1 MKILKLLNKKKIIFI
16 LTFLFSLD
24 VFAEDKP
31 VDIWNLEKE
40 ILKKKSIE
48 KNQNTKD
55 VIQELENTESSIYK
69 NQSKKKNKTIMLDET
84 LNTKDI
90 KIIGL
95 YDPDD
100 YDLDINMW
108 SNSDGQQL
116 KNIFSNLNNLDLSND
131 ASEIMEILM
140 LTNTFYPKKN
150 ITEDEF
156 LKFKSDWLIKN
167 SDLDL
172 IEEYLIKNQAI
183 NTHPKLTKYLV
194 DQHLSNFDLKKSC
207 EIFLKNTEPINDNYL
222 SKFNIYCLFNLD
234 KKNEAQLVLDLKKEL
249 GFKDDYFEKK
259 MNFLFGYSDEINR
272 DISEKSILDFHLA
285 HRVNPKLIF
294 EPNDNTKKLIWKY
307 LSSAN
312 LLYKVQDIEVSEFD
326 KILTIEK
333 AVHNKNYPEKDLF
346 EIYKRFQFNINQL
359 LNAENSHKSLTK
371 IEARSLVYQRILLES
386 DVNKKLE
393 LLEILKNLFIESNIS
408 EAFDDEL
415 KKFLENINQE
425 DISSKFEG
433 FYFTYLQK
441 KENSEKKIKINNDT
455 MHQSKLLNYFNGDYA
470 KPKIEKD
477 VNNFLKKIK
486 KNKKYFFSK
495 KDIIFIESLKSDG
508 VKIAKKYDNLYEVNE
523 TEIPSDIQVMINND
537 EKGAALLRIVE
548 VIGQDDL
555 EKMDEDTLYFIIS
568 TLNRLDIDLIR
579 NRILLKVLPLK
590 V

>member
-16 LTFLFSLD
+16 LTFLFISN
-24 VFAEDKP
+24 VFAENEP

-48 KNQNTKD
+48 KNQNTENI
-55 VIQELENTESSIYK
+55 IQGLENTESSIYK

-140 LTNTFYPKKN
+140 LTNTFYPNKN

-207 EIFLKNTEPINDNYL
+207 EIFLKNSEPINDNYL

-259 MNFLFGYSDEINR
+259 MNFLFGYSDNINK

-333 AVHNKNYPEKDLF
+333 AAHNKNYPEKDLF

-359 LNAENSHKSLTK
+359 LNAENSHKSLSK
-371 IEARSLVYQRILLES
+371 IEARSLVYQKILLES

-408 EAFDDEL
+408 GAFDDEL

-433 FYFTYLQK
+433 FYFTYLKK

-555 EKMDEDTLYFIIS
+555 EKMDEDTLYFIIT

>member
-16 LTFLFSLD
+16 LTFLFSLN
-24 VFAEDKP
+24 VFAENEP

-48 KNQNTKD
+48 KNQNTEGI
-55 VIQELENTESSIYK
+55 IQGLETTESSIYK
-69 NQSKKKNKTIMLDET
+69 NQSKKKNKTILLDET

-140 LTNTFYPKKN
+140 LTNTFYPNKN

-156 LKFKSDWLIKN
+156 LKFKSDWLMKN

-207 EIFLKNTEPINDNYL
+207 EIFLKNTEPINDTYL

-259 MNFLFGYSDEINR
+259 MNFLFGYSDNINK

-312 LLYKVQDIEVSEFD
+312 LLYNVQNIEVSEFD

-393 LLEILKNLFIESNIS
+393 LLEILKNLFIKSNIS

-415 KKFLENINQE
+415 KKFLENMNQE
-425 DISSKFEG
+425 DISSKFES

-441 KENSEKKIKINNDT
+441 KESSEKKIKINNDT

-477 VNNFLKKIK
+477 VNSFLKKIK

-523 TEIPSDIQVMINND
+523 TEIPTDIQVMINND

-555 EKMDEDTLYFIIS
+555 EKMDEDTLYFIIT

>member
-16 LTFLFSLD
+16 LTFLFSLN
-24 VFAEDKP
+24 VFAENEP

-40 ILKKKSIE
+40 NLKKKSIE
-48 KNQNTKD
+48 KNQNTESL
-55 VIQELENTESSIYK
+55 IQGTKTDESSIFK
-69 NQSKKKNKTIMLDET
+69 KQSKKKNKTILLDET

-95 YDPDD
+95 YDPED

-116 KNIFSNLNNLDLSND
+116 KNIFSNLNKLDLSND

-140 LTNTFYPKKN
+140 LTNTFYPNKN
-150 ITEDEF
+150 ITEEEF

-167 SDLDL
+167 SDLNL
-172 IEEYLIKNQAI
+172 IEEYLLKNQAI

-194 DQHLSNFDLKKSC
+194 DQHLSNFELKKSC
-207 EIFLKNTEPINDNYL
+207 EIFLKNTQPINDTYL
-222 SKFNIYCLFNLD
+222 SKFNIYCLFSLD

-259 MNFLFGYSDEINR
+259 MNFLFGYSDNINK

-294 EPNDNTKKLIWKY
+294 EPNDNTKKIIWKY

-312 LLYKVQDIEVSEFD
+312 LLYNVQDIEVSEFD

-393 LLEILKNLFIESNIS
+393 LLEILKNLFIKSNIS

-415 KKFLENINQE
+415 KKFLESMNQE

-433 FYFTYLQK
+433 FYFTYLQN

-523 TEIPSDIQVMINND
+523 TEIPTDIQVMINND

-555 EKMDEDTLYFIIS
+555 EKMDEDTLYFIIT

-579 NRILLKVLPLK
+579 NKILLKVLPLK

>member
-16 LTFLFSLD
+16 LTFLFSLN
-24 VFAEDKP
+24 VFAENEP

-48 KNQNTKD
+48 KNQNTEGI
-55 VIQELENTESSIYK
+55 IQGLETTESSIYK
-69 NQSKKKNKTIMLDET
+69 NQSKKKNKTILLDET

-140 LTNTFYPKKN
+140 LTNTFYPNKN

-156 LKFKSDWLIKN
+156 LKFKSDWLMKN

-194 DQHLSNFDLKKSC
+194 DQHLSNFDLEKSC
-207 EIFLKNTEPINDNYL
+207 EIFLKNTEPINDTYL

-259 MNFLFGYSDEINR
+259 MNFLFGYSDNINK

-312 LLYKVQDIEVSEFD
+312 LLYNVQNIEVSEFD

-393 LLEILKNLFIESNIS
+393 LLEILKNLFIKSNIS

-415 KKFLENINQE
+415 KKFLENMNQE
-425 DISSKFEG
+425 DISSKFES

-441 KENSEKKIKINNDT
+441 KESSEKKIKINNDT

-523 TEIPSDIQVMINND
+523 TEIPTDIQVMINND

-555 EKMDEDTLYFIIS
+555 EKMDEDTLYFIIT

>member
-207 EIFLKNTEPINDNYL
+207 EIFLKNSEPINDNYL

-259 MNFLFGYSDEINR
+259 MNFLFGYSDKINR

-312 LLYKVQDIEVSEFD
+312 LLHKVQDIEVSEFD

-359 LNAENSHKSLTK
+359 LNAENSHKSLAK

-555 EKMDEDTLYFIIS
+555 EKMDEDTLYFIIT

>member
-259 MNFLFGYSDEINR
+259 MNFLFGYSDKINR

-312 LLYKVQDIEVSEFD
+312 LLHKVQDIEVSEFD

-359 LNAENSHKSLTK
+359 LNAENSHKSLAK

-555 EKMDEDTLYFIIS
+555 EKMDEDTLYFIIT

>member
-16 LTFLFSLD
+16 LTFLFSLN
-24 VFAEDKP
+24 VFAENEP

-48 KNQNTKD
+48 KNQNTEGI
-55 VIQELENTESSIYK
+55 IQGLETTESSIYK
-69 NQSKKKNKTIMLDET
+69 NQSKKKNKTILLDET

-140 LTNTFYPKKN
+140 LTNTFYPNKN

-194 DQHLSNFDLKKSC
+194 DQHLSNFDLEKSC
-207 EIFLKNTEPINDNYL
+207 EIFLKNTEPINDTYL

-259 MNFLFGYSDEINR
+259 MNFLFGYSDNINK

-312 LLYKVQDIEVSEFD
+312 LLYNVQNIEVSEFD

-393 LLEILKNLFIESNIS
+393 LLEILKNLFIKSNIS

-415 KKFLENINQE
+415 KKFLENMNQE
-425 DISSKFEG
+425 DISSKFES

-441 KENSEKKIKINNDT
+441 KESSEKKIKINNDT

-523 TEIPSDIQVMINND
+523 TEIPTDIQVMINND

-555 EKMDEDTLYFIIS
+555 EKMDEDTLYFIIT

>member
-259 MNFLFGYSDEINR
+259 MNFLFGYSDKINR

-312 LLYKVQDIEVSEFD
+312 LLHKVQDIEVSEFD

-359 LNAENSHKSLTK
+359 LNAENSHKSLAK

-555 EKMDEDTLYFIIS
+555 EKMDEDTLYFIIT
-568 TLNRLDIDLIR
+568 TLNLLDIDLIR

>member
-16 LTFLFSLD
+16 LTFLFSLN
-24 VFAEDKP
+24 VFAENEP

-48 KNQNTKD
+48 KNQNTEGI
-55 VIQELENTESSIYK
+55 IQGLETTESSIYN
-69 NQSKKKNKTIMLDET
+69 NQSKKKNKTILLDET

-140 LTNTFYPKKN
+140 LTNTFYPNKN

-156 LKFKSDWLIKN
+156 LKFKSDWLMKN

-207 EIFLKNTEPINDNYL
+207 EIFLKNTEPINDTYL

-259 MNFLFGYSDEINR
+259 MNFLFGYSDNINK

-312 LLYKVQDIEVSEFD
+312 LLYNVQNIEVSEFD

-393 LLEILKNLFIESNIS
+393 LLEILKNLFIKSNIS

-415 KKFLENINQE
+415 KKFLENMNQE
-425 DISSKFEG
+425 DISSKFES

-441 KENSEKKIKINNDT
+441 KESSEKKIKINNDT

-523 TEIPSDIQVMINND
+523 TEIPTDIQVMINND

-555 EKMDEDTLYFIIS
+555 EKMDEDTLYFIIT

>member
-16 LTFLFSLD
+16 LTFLFSLN
-24 VFAEDKP
+24 VFAENEP

-48 KNQNTKD
+48 KNQNTEGI
-55 VIQELENTESSIYK
+55 IQGLETTESSIYN
-69 NQSKKKNKTIMLDET
+69 NQSKKKNKTILLDET

-140 LTNTFYPKKN
+140 LTNTFYPNKN

-156 LKFKSDWLIKN
+156 LKFKSDWLMKN

-207 EIFLKNTEPINDNYL
+207 EIFLKNTEPINDTYL

-259 MNFLFGYSDEINR
+259 MNFLFGYSDNINK

-312 LLYKVQDIEVSEFD
+312 LLYNVQNIEVSEFD
-326 KILTIEK
+326 NILTIEK

-393 LLEILKNLFIESNIS
+393 LLEILKNLFIKSNIS

-415 KKFLENINQE
+415 KKFLENMNQE
-425 DISSKFEG
+425 DISSKFES

-441 KENSEKKIKINNDT
+441 KESSEKKIKINNDT

-523 TEIPSDIQVMINND
+523 TEIPTDIQVMINND

-555 EKMDEDTLYFIIS
+555 EKMDEDTLYFIIT

>member
-16 LTFLFSLD
+16 LTFLFSLN
-24 VFAEDKP
+24 VFAENEP

-48 KNQNTKD
+48 KNENTEGI
-55 VIQELENTESSIYK
+55 IQGLETTESSIYK
-69 NQSKKKNKTIMLDET
+69 NQSKKKNKTILLDET

-140 LTNTFYPKKN
+140 LTNTFYPNKN

-156 LKFKSDWLIKN
+156 LKFKSDWLMKN

-207 EIFLKNTEPINDNYL
+207 EIFLKNTEPINDTYL

-259 MNFLFGYSDEINR
+259 MNFLFGYSDNINK

-312 LLYKVQDIEVSEFD
+312 LLYNVQNIEVSEFD

-393 LLEILKNLFIESNIS
+393 LLEILKNLFIKSNIS

-415 KKFLENINQE
+415 KKFLENMNQE
-425 DISSKFEG
+425 DISSKFES

-441 KENSEKKIKINNDT
+441 KESSEKKIKINNDT

-523 TEIPSDIQVMINND
+523 TEIPTDIQVMINND

-555 EKMDEDTLYFIIS
+555 EKMDEDTLYFIIT

>member
-16 LTFLFSLD
+16 LTFLFSLN
-24 VFAEDKP
+24 VFAENEP

-48 KNQNTKD
+48 KNQNTEGI
-55 VIQELENTESSIYK
+55 IQGLETTESSIYK
-69 NQSKKKNKTIMLDET
+69 NQSKKKNKTILLDET

-140 LTNTFYPKKN
+140 LTNTFYPNKN

-156 LKFKSDWLIKN
+156 LKFKSDWLMKN

-172 IEEYLIKNQAI
+172 IEEYLIKNQVI

-207 EIFLKNTEPINDNYL
+207 EIFLKNTEPIKDTYL

-259 MNFLFGYSDEINR
+259 MNFLFGYSDNINK

-312 LLYKVQDIEVSEFD
+312 LLYNVQNIEISEFD

-393 LLEILKNLFIESNIS
+393 LLEILKNLFIKSNIS

-415 KKFLENINQE
+415 KKFLENMNQE
-425 DISSKFEG
+425 DISSKFES

-441 KENSEKKIKINNDT
+441 KESSEKKIKINNDT

-477 VNNFLKKIK
+477 INNIIKKIK

-523 TEIPSDIQVMINND
+523 TEIPTDIQVMINND

-555 EKMDEDTLYFIIS
+555 EKMDEDTLYFIIT

>member
-16 LTFLFSLD
+16 LTFLFSLN
-24 VFAEDKP
+24 VFAENEP

-48 KNQNTKD
+48 KNQNTEGI
-55 VIQELENTESSIYK
+55 IQGLETTESSIYK
-69 NQSKKKNKTIMLDET
+69 NQSKKKNKTILLDET

-140 LTNTFYPKKN
+140 LTNTFYPNKN

-207 EIFLKNTEPINDNYL
+207 EIFLKNTEPINDTYL

-259 MNFLFGYSDEINR
+259 MNFLFGYSDNINK

-312 LLYKVQDIEVSEFD
+312 LLYNVQNIEVSEFD

-371 IEARSLVYQRILLES
+371 IEARSLVYQKILLES

-393 LLEILKNLFIESNIS
+393 LLEILKNLFIESKIS

-441 KENSEKKIKINNDT
+441 KESSEKKIKINNDT

-523 TEIPSDIQVMINND
+523 TEIPTDIQVMINND

-555 EKMDEDTLYFIIS
+555 EKMDEDTLYFIIT
-568 TLNRLDIDLIR
+568 TLNQLDIDLIR

>member
-16 LTFLFSLD
+16 LTFLFSLN
-24 VFAEDKP
+24 VFAENEP

-48 KNQNTKD
+48 KNQNTEGI
-55 VIQELENTESSIYK
+55 IQGLETTESSIYK
-69 NQSKKKNKTIMLDET
+69 NQSKKKNKTILLDET

-140 LTNTFYPKKN
+140 LTNTFYPNKN

-156 LKFKSDWLIKN
+156 LKFKSDWLMKN

-207 EIFLKNTEPINDNYL
+207 EIFLKNTEPIKDTYL

-259 MNFLFGYSDEINR
+259 MNFLFGYSDNINK

-312 LLYKVQDIEVSEFD
+312 LLYNVQNIEVSEFD

-393 LLEILKNLFIESNIS
+393 LLEILKNLFIKSNIS

-415 KKFLENINQE
+415 KKFLENMNQE
-425 DISSKFEG
+425 DISSKFES

-441 KENSEKKIKINNDT
+441 KESSEKKIKINNDT

-523 TEIPSDIQVMINND
+523 TEIPTDIQVMINND

-555 EKMDEDTLYFIIS
+555 EKMDEDTLYFIIT

>member
-1 MKILKLLNKKKIIFI
+1 MKILKLLNKKKIVFI

-24 VFAEDKP
+24 VFAENEP

-48 KNQNTKD
+48 KNQNTED
-55 VIQELENTESSIYK
+55 IIQGLENTESSIYK
-69 NQSKKKNKTIMLDET
+69 NQSKKKDKVIMLDET

-140 LTNTFYPKKN
+140 LTNTFYPNKN

-207 EIFLKNTEPINDNYL
+207 EIFLKNSEPINDNYL

-249 GFKDDYFEKK
+249 GFKDDYFEEK
-259 MNFLFGYSDEINR
+259 MNFLFGYSDNINK

-333 AVHNKNYPEKDLF
+333 AAHNKNYPEKDLF

-359 LNAENSHKSLTK
+359 LNAENSHKSLSK
-371 IEARSLVYQRILLES
+371 IEARSLVYQKILLES

-408 EAFDDEL
+408 GAFDDEL

-433 FYFTYLQK
+433 FYFTYLKK

-555 EKMDEDTLYFIIS
+555 EKMDEDTLYFIIT

>member
-16 LTFLFSLD
+16 LTFLFSLN
-24 VFAEDKP
+24 VFAENEP

-48 KNQNTKD
+48 KNQNTEGI
-55 VIQELENTESSIYK
+55 IQGLETTESSIYK
-69 NQSKKKNKTIMLDET
+69 NQSKKKNKTILLDET

-140 LTNTFYPKKN
+140 LTNTFYPNKN

-156 LKFKSDWLIKN
+156 LKFKSDWLMKN

-207 EIFLKNTEPINDNYL
+207 EIFLKNTEPINDTYL

-259 MNFLFGYSDEINR
+259 MNFLFGYSDNINK

-312 LLYKVQDIEVSEFD
+312 LLYNVQNIEISEFD

-393 LLEILKNLFIESNIS
+393 LLEILKNLFIKSNIS

-415 KKFLENINQE
+415 KKFLENMNQE
-425 DISSKFEG
+425 DISSKFES

-441 KENSEKKIKINNDT
+441 KESSEKKIKINNDT

-523 TEIPSDIQVMINND
+523 TEIPTDIQVMINND

-555 EKMDEDTLYFIIS
+555 EKMDEDTLYFIIT

>member
-16 LTFLFSLD
+16 LTFLFSLN
-24 VFAEDKP
+24 VFAENEP

-48 KNQNTKD
+48 KNENTEGI
-55 VIQELENTESSIYK
+55 IQGLETTESSIYK
-69 NQSKKKNKTIMLDET
+69 NQSKKKNKTILLDET

-140 LTNTFYPKKN
+140 LTNTFYPNKN

-207 EIFLKNTEPINDNYL
+207 EIFLENTEPINDTYL

-259 MNFLFGYSDEINR
+259 MNFLFGYSDNINK

-312 LLYKVQDIEVSEFD
+312 LLYNVQNIEVSEFD

-393 LLEILKNLFIESNIS
+393 LLEILKNLFIKSNIS

-415 KKFLENINQE
+415 KKFLENMNQE
-425 DISSKFEG
+425 DISSKFES

-441 KENSEKKIKINNDT
+441 KESSEKKIKINNDT

-523 TEIPSDIQVMINND
+523 TEIPTDIQVMINND

-555 EKMDEDTLYFIIS
+555 EKMDEDTLYFIIT
-568 TLNRLDIDLIR
+568 TLNQLDIDLIR

>member
-16 LTFLFSLD
+16 LTFLFSLN
-24 VFAEDKP
+24 VFAENEP

-48 KNQNTKD
+48 KNQNTEGI
-55 VIQELENTESSIYK
+55 IQGLETTESSIYK
-69 NQSKKKNKTIMLDET
+69 NQSKKKNKTILLDET

-140 LTNTFYPKKN
+140 LTNTFYPNKN

-207 EIFLKNTEPINDNYL
+207 EIFLKNTEPINDTYL

-259 MNFLFGYSDEINR
+259 MNFLFGYSDNINK

-312 LLYKVQDIEVSEFD
+312 LLYNVQNIEVSEFD

-393 LLEILKNLFIESNIS
+393 LLEILKNLFIKSNIS

-415 KKFLENINQE
+415 KKFLENMNQE
-425 DISSKFEG
+425 DISSKFES

-441 KENSEKKIKINNDT
+441 KESSEKKIKINNDT

-523 TEIPSDIQVMINND
+523 TEIPTDIQVMINND

-555 EKMDEDTLYFIIS
+555 EKMDEDTLYFIIT

>member
-16 LTFLFSLD
+16 LTFLFSLN
-24 VFAEDKP
+24 VFAENEP

-48 KNQNTKD
+48 KNQNTEGI
-55 VIQELENTESSIYK
+55 IQGLETTESSIYK
-69 NQSKKKNKTIMLDET
+69 NQSKKKNKTILLDET

-140 LTNTFYPKKN
+140 LTNTFYPNKN

-156 LKFKSDWLIKN
+156 LKFKSDWLMKN

-172 IEEYLIKNQAI
+172 IEEYLIKNQVI

-207 EIFLKNTEPINDNYL
+207 EIFLKNTEPINDTYL

-259 MNFLFGYSDEINR
+259 MNFLFGYSDNINK

-312 LLYKVQDIEVSEFD
+312 LLYNVQNIEVSEFD

-393 LLEILKNLFIESNIS
+393 LLEILKNLFIKSNIS

-415 KKFLENINQE
+415 KKFLENMNQE
-425 DISSKFEG
+425 DISSKFES

-441 KENSEKKIKINNDT
+441 KESSEKKIKINNDT

-523 TEIPSDIQVMINND
+523 TEIPTDIQVMINND

-555 EKMDEDTLYFIIS
+555 EKMDEDTLYFIIT

>member
-183 NTHPKLTKYLV
+183 NTHP
-194 DQHLSNFDLKKSC
+194 
-207 EIFLKNTEPINDNYL
+207 
-222 SKFNIYCLFNLD
+222 
-234 KKNEAQLVLDLKKEL
+234 
-249 GFKDDYFEKK
+249 
-259 MNFLFGYSDEINR
+259 
-272 DISEKSILDFHLA
+272 
-285 HRVNPKLIF
+285 
-294 EPNDNTKKLIWKY
+294 
-307 LSSAN
+307 
-312 LLYKVQDIEVSEFD
+312 
-326 KILTIEK
+326 
-333 AVHNKNYPEKDLF
+333 
-346 EIYKRFQFNINQL
+346 
-359 LNAENSHKSLTK
+359 
-371 IEARSLVYQRILLES
+371 
-386 DVNKKLE
+386 
-393 LLEILKNLFIESNIS
+393 
-408 EAFDDEL
+408 
-415 KKFLENINQE
+415 
-425 DISSKFEG
+425 
-433 FYFTYLQK
+433 
-441 KENSEKKIKINNDT
+441 
-455 MHQSKLLNYFNGDYA
+455 
-470 KPKIEKD
+470 
-477 VNNFLKKIK
+477 
-486 KNKKYFFSK
+486 
-495 KDIIFIESLKSDG
+495 
-508 VKIAKKYDNLYEVNE
+508 
-523 TEIPSDIQVMINND
+523 
-537 EKGAALLRIVE
+537 
-548 VIGQDDL
+548 
-555 EKMDEDTLYFIIS
+555 
-568 TLNRLDIDLIR
+568 
-579 NRILLKVLPLK
+579 
-590 V
+590 